1 MMFGMCVHVRR
12 VFDTSSTPSS
22 SLPLFSLPSSCSELL
37 LQRTLFGFGM
47 LMEPTRGRIESE
59 REKAGTRRA
68 PAWMGRAHS
77 TTDDH
82 GAAAHTVELQIYSC
96 RRGDE
101 AEGVYE
107 EAGSPKL
114 LCAPTTVAA
123 LFLFFP

>member
-1 MMFGMCVHVRR
+1 MMFGRGLGCVYMYEEYLTHPLILYSL
-12 VFDTSSTPSS
+12 FFPSP
-22 SLPLFSLPSSCSELL
+22 PLFPSSCSEFL

-47 LMEPTRGRIESE
+47 LMQHTRGRVESE

-101 AEGVYE
+101 GGGTARRLAV
-107 EAGSPKL
+107 
-114 LCAPTTVAA
+114 
-123 LFLFFP
+123 